1 MAEPPELGTNC
12 EDSKAKR
19 QPERPQMLSRVLHSD
34 REPVSVSSTQISD
47 DSSDQKGLGRLIL
60 SSPVEVMDR
69 LSLLEPIVHLA
80 FEITA
85 LFLPDRHA
93 DPVDRPRWVVMS
105 RSSQQGDMSAW
116 LVSGSTRRPP
126 ITGVPTPNS
135 NPLPTTHTHT
145 ETPMHT
151 YLRSVQQSTAWKLQ
165 HRSTA
170 LLHRRLR
177 LMHRGG
183 HCWSA

>member
-19 QPERPQMLSRVLHSD
+19 QPEGPQMLSRVLHSD

-47 DSSDQKGLGRLIL
+47 DSSDQKGLGSLIL

-80 FEITA
+80 FESTA

-93 DPVDRPRWVVMS
+93 DPVDRSSWVVVSS
-105 RSSQQGDMSAW
+105 RSQQRVWRFHGG

-126 ITGVPTPNS
+126 ITGGA
-135 NPLPTTHTHT
+135 HTK
-145 ETPMHT
+145 
-151 YLRSVQQSTAWKLQ
+151 QQSLADYAYTHRNNHAHLLALSTRVASLEDSASQHSSHRAW
-165 HRSTA
+165 
-170 LLHRRLR
+170 
-177 LMHRGG
+177 